1 MHKTSAHTHPIRA
14 GFMSKMFFILLMIS
28 KFFTT
33 NVNDPIILFANE
45 NVSDLTKDAS
55 DIEHRQEKN

>member
-1 MHKTSAHTHPIRA
+1 
-14 GFMSKMFFILLMIS
+14 MSKMFFILLMIS